1 MTEKDALQYG
11 VEYPAGSGQLHY
23 DFELRLPTVGDN
35 IAAIEELGVGSNLRL
50 NTAMLARGLVKL
62 GDIPPEAITY
72 ELLEQSLVDDDYDV
86 LAEAR
91 ERLKKKRMRPKPS
104 SLACDS
110 PSSSLANTASLS
122 HAFAS

>member
-35 IAAIEELGVGSNLRL
+35 IAAIEAHGLGSNMRI
-50 NTAMLARGLVKL
+50 NTAMLASCLVKL
-62 GDIPPEAITY
+62 GDIPAEAITY
-72 ELLEQSLVDDDYDV
+72 ELLEQKMVDDDYDV

-91 ERLKKKRMRPKPS
+91 ERLKKKRMRPNPS
-104 SLACDS
+104 SPGSDS
-110 PSSSLANTASLS
+110 PSLPSASTGS
-122 HAFAS
+122 PSPASAS